1 MSYLYGC
8 TLLYLYRKVTARKSQ
23 IMKKSMSSCPNN
35 PYIYNTLSLST
46 TVQVRGKLSFINDAV
61 KLHILDKLLGPIP

>member
-1 MSYLYGC
+1 
-8 TLLYLYRKVTARKSQ
+8 
-23 IMKKSMSSCPNN
+23 MKKSMSACPNN

-61 KLHILDKLLGPIP
+61 KLYILDKSLGPIP